1 MTTIQNTR
9 VLVVEDMDSIR
20 EKVVSTLKELG
31 FEHIQTAT
39 NGKEALDA
47 LAETKGKEEFD
58 LLLSDWNMP
67 IVSGIDL
74 LREVKQ
80 NSQYYDLPFI
90 MMTTEDEKDKV
101 IDAITLGINNY
112 IFKPITK
119 EVLKERIFS
128 IMDFE

>member
-1 MTTIQNTR
+1 MTTIQKTR
-9 VLVVEDMDSIR
+9 VLVVEDLDSIR
-20 EKVVSTLKELG
+20 EVVVSALKELG
-31 FEHIQTAT
+31 FEYIQTAT

-47 LAETKGKEEFD
+47 LAETKGKEQFD

-80 NSQYYDLPFI
+80 NPKYYDLPFI

-119 EVLKERIFS
+119 DVLKERIFS

>member
-1 MTTIQNTR
+1 MTTIQKTR

-31 FEHIQTAT
+31 FENIQTAC

-47 LAETKGKEEFD
+47 LAETKGKEEFH